1 MRANAPAKYS
11 LVAGGAL
18 SREPDVVG
26 SAEWWRWWRECCGKP
41 NPYRLGSPERLLWK
55 QRVQT
60 NPFPKG
66 SLYWKQWNAGCER
79 TKPAGLCWNLCCC
92 VCVALALGAGATSF
106 MWWILAEPDSTPPAP
121 SMPPLPPHR
130 PFSSPPNSP
139 GLLTAQEVGVAVTV
153 RTEAVQTDATMPSGA
168 LLDQLTEIVHDV
180 LSDADVSLYEV
191 QAVTANR
198 RRMQQA
204 HNYSLPAAAC
214 NDGTQRIEYRIVV
227 LGDVFDDDTLAQI
240 RSALQ
245 AHVAELSSAIDP
257 LDDSLCTLVDT
268 GAHTVII
275 DAPPPPPP
283 SPAAPIAE
291 YMCKPSQYAF
301 ADMHPQAMVTR
312 AFCEDVV
319 HAVYA
324 DKVDWIPDEDFL
336 MQNIAGHT
344 HDALDEDVG
353 VCFITGASAVTFV
366 TLPNPEHEYWFVHN
380 MCSAYA
386 SNTVGVGTCFCPQ
399 APPSSPPGAHP
410 SLPPP
415 PLQGPSSPPS
425 PPPSTIT
432 YATVSHGCE
441 ATAGA
446 VANQEHAT
454 VHFTAGVPA
463 YSHAAWVPATL
474 GACPDA
480 VPNSHGGFVDEN
492 HNVEV
497 YLPASSDAYALCLLE
512 PFQLG
517 KHTLRADVVLHSHP
531 CPPTS
536 PPPSP
541 PPPPPPSPPPPSVPP
556 TPPPSPPPPS
566 LPPPSPPPPSPPP
579 PLVPPSPP
587 PPSPPPTPPP
597 PSPPPPAPPPLILVD
612 GNNAEVAIHDVQFV
626 NFRFTAGTINA
637 GDWVLLV
644 RKDLA
649 DANPGNICST
659 AWASLSTTQTH
670 PDYGGRVTFD
680 DTGFPGITVTLPGEV
695 DAIDPLTTDNE
706 SPTGTVLLTHTH
718 THTHTLQPNNPL
730 LARFFTCF
738 SPRRAF
744 VAQFTM
750 CHADQSIRGFGF
762 APDASD
768 FTYNA
773 NFVVHIQHRP
783 PSLPPA
789 PPPPSPPPPLPPPPS
804 PPPSPPPPSP
814 PPPTPP
820 PPSPPPPTPSP
831 PPPTSPPPPS
841 PKAPPLTPPGII
853 DPPSAP
859 PPIDVLW
866 HTEPTPLGHAIE
878 MMFNEPTL
886 VYLGGAD
893 ALEPEYDTI
902 SLVPTGGTPTVSPG
916 PLTSVVTLD
925 PDTGMPTATLLTDAP
940 PGTTYDVY
948 VRDGRTGDL
957 SKLSLTVTVVS
968 KPPPAPPSPPP
979 PSVPPSPFPPP
990 SSPPPL
996 PPPSPTPPPP
1006 SPPPSPPPPS
1016 PPPPSAPPSVPPPNP
1031 PPSPPPPSPPPP
1043 APPPLILVDGGN
1055 AEVAIHDVQ
1064 FVDFRFTGDTIDVG
1078 DWVLMVRKD
1087 MADANPGNVC
1097 PHAFSALSTTS
1108 THPDHGG
1115 RVTFDDAGF
1124 PSITVTLPGEI
1135 DAIDPLTTTNES
1147 PTGTVLLTHTHT
1159 STQQPL
1165 VSSLLQPHT
1174 PLLRSSACATPTRA
1188 CAGLGLRRT
1197 PPTSPTTPTLWCTS
1211 STGRPRCRLRRR
1223 HPRRRRP
1230 RRRRPRRRPRR
1241 RRRRRHPRPRRRRR
1255 RRHPR
1260 RRRRRPTRRRRPCP
1274 KRRPSRRQESS
1285 TRPPRRR
1292 RSTCSGTPSR
1302 PRSATP
1308 SR

>member
-1 MRANAPAKYS
+1 MGTQGYKPVGNAID
-11 LVAGGAL
+11 LL
-18 SREPDVVG
+18 EREPTFVG
-26 SAEWWRWWRECCGKP
+26 SKDWWKWFYSACNQS
-41 NPYRLGSPERLLWK
+41 NPYPPNSPEW
-55 QRVQT
+55 QRWITRVET
-60 NPFPKG
+60 NPFPAG
-66 SLYWKQWNAGCER
+66 SQYWQQWNAGCER
-79 TKPAGLCWNLCCC
+79 KKAAGGSYWNFCCG
-92 VCVALALGAGATSF
+92 VLVALALVAGAATF
-106 MWWILAEPDSTPPAP
+106 MWWTLAESDSGPSGPA
-121 SMPPLPPHR
+121 MPPR
-130 PFSSPPNSP
+130 PPNAPPPYPPNAP
-139 GLLTAQEVGVAVTV
+139 GQLTANELGVEVEV
-153 RTEAVQTDATMPSGA
+153 RTEAIQHDNTMPSGA
-168 LLDQLTEIVHDV
+168 LLDELAAIVHRV
-180 LSDADVSLYEV
+180 LQDADVSLIQV
-191 QAVTANR
+191 RAVTTTSR
-198 RRMQQA
+198 RKLQQQEQ
-204 HNYSLPAAAC
+204 HTYGLPSTTVC
-214 NDGTQRIEYRIVV
+214 NDGTQVVEYRIVV
-227 LGDVFDDDTLAQI
+227 LGDALNDDLLAQI
-240 RSALQ
+240 RSEMQ
-245 AHVAELSSAIDP
+245 AHVEELSNAVDP
-257 LDDSLCTLVDT
+257 VDESLCTLTDT
-268 GAHTVII
+268 GVQHVTV
-275 DAPPPPPP
+275 DAPPP

-415 PLQGPSSPPS
+415 PPQGPSSPPS

-541 PPPPPPSPPPPSVPP
+541 PPPTPPPPSPPRRRPVATTSPPPPSPPPRS
-556 TPPPSPPPPS
+556 
-566 LPPPSPPPPSPPP
+566 PPPSPPP

-649 DANPGNICST
+649 DANPGNICPT

-773 NFVVHIQHRP
+773 NFVVHLQHRP
-783 PSLPPA
+783 PSF
-789 PPPPSPPPPLPPPPS
+789 PPSPPPPSRRRRRRHCRRRPRRRRPRRRRTP

-814 PPPTPP
+814 PPSLHALAAARVSAVAAAALAQSAAPRRRRGPHRP
-820 PPSPPPPTPSP
+820 ASMPRPPSQCRSTCF
-831 PPPTSPPPPS
+831 
-841 PKAPPLTPPGII
+841 
-853 DPPSAP
+853 
-859 PPIDVLW
+859 W
-866 HTEPTPLGHAIE
+866 HTEPTPLGSRHRARS
-878 MMFNEPTL
+878 FDEPTL
-886 VYLGGAD
+886 LYLGGAD
-893 ALEPEYDTI
+893 APGAGVRFTI
-902 SLVPTGGTPTVSPG
+902 SLVPTGG
-916 PLTSVVTLD
+916 
-925 PDTGMPTATLLTDAP
+925 
-940 PGTTYDVY
+940 
-948 VRDGRTGDL
+948 
-957 SKLSLTVTVVS
+957 
-968 KPPPAPPSPPP
+968 
-979 PSVPPSPFPPP
+979 
-990 SSPPPL
+990 
-996 PPPSPTPPPP
+996 
-1006 SPPPSPPPPS
+1006 
-1016 PPPPSAPPSVPPPNP
+1016 
-1031 PPSPPPPSPPPP
+1031 
-1043 APPPLILVDGGN
+1043 
-1055 AEVAIHDVQ
+1055 
-1064 FVDFRFTGDTIDVG
+1064 
-1078 DWVLMVRKD
+1078 
-1087 MADANPGNVC
+1087 C
-1097 PHAFSALSTTS
+1097 
-1108 THPDHGG
+1108 
-1115 RVTFDDAGF
+1115 
-1124 PSITVTLPGEI
+1124 
-1135 DAIDPLTTTNES
+1135 
-1147 PTGTVLLTHTHT
+1147 
-1159 STQQPL
+1159 
-1165 VSSLLQPHT
+1165 
-1174 PLLRSSACATPTRA
+1174 
-1188 CAGLGLRRT
+1188 
-1197 PPTSPTTPTLWCTS
+1197 
-1211 STGRPRCRLRRR
+1211 
-1223 HPRRRRP
+1223 
-1230 RRRRPRRRPRR
+1230 
-1241 RRRRRHPRPRRRRR
+1241 
-1255 RRHPR
+1255 
-1260 RRRRRPTRRRRPCP
+1260 
-1274 KRRPSRRQESS
+1274 
-1285 TRPPRRR
+1285 RR
-1292 RSTCSGTPSR
+1292 RSRPDRSRAWSPSTPPRACPPRNARELTRRPARYLSTSTC
-1302 PRSATP
+1302 ATGATGEL
-1308 SR
+1308 

>member
-415 PLQGPSSPPS
+415 PPQGPSSPPS

-718 THTHTLQPNNPL
+718 THTHT
-730 LARFFTCF
+730 
-738 SPRRAF
+738 
-744 VAQFTM
+744 
-750 CHADQSIRGFGF
+750 
-762 APDASD
+762 
-768 FTYNA
+768 
-773 NFVVHIQHRP
+773 
-783 PSLPPA
+783 
-789 PPPPSPPPPLPPPPS
+789 
-804 PPPSPPPPSP
+804 
-814 PPPTPP
+814 
-820 PPSPPPPTPSP
+820 
-831 PPPTSPPPPS
+831 
-841 PKAPPLTPPGII
+841 
-853 DPPSAP
+853 
-859 PPIDVLW
+859 
-866 HTEPTPLGHAIE
+866 
-878 MMFNEPTL
+878 
-886 VYLGGAD
+886 
-893 ALEPEYDTI
+893 
-902 SLVPTGGTPTVSPG
+902 
-916 PLTSVVTLD
+916 
-925 PDTGMPTATLLTDAP
+925 
-940 PGTTYDVY
+940 
-948 VRDGRTGDL
+948 
-957 SKLSLTVTVVS
+957 
-968 KPPPAPPSPPP
+968 
-979 PSVPPSPFPPP
+979 
-990 SSPPPL
+990 
-996 PPPSPTPPPP
+996 
-1006 SPPPSPPPPS
+1006 
-1016 PPPPSAPPSVPPPNP
+1016 
-1031 PPSPPPPSPPPP
+1031 
-1043 APPPLILVDGGN
+1043 
-1055 AEVAIHDVQ
+1055 
-1064 FVDFRFTGDTIDVG
+1064 
-1078 DWVLMVRKD
+1078 
-1087 MADANPGNVC
+1087 
-1097 PHAFSALSTTS
+1097 
-1108 THPDHGG
+1108 
-1115 RVTFDDAGF
+1115 
-1124 PSITVTLPGEI
+1124 
-1135 DAIDPLTTTNES
+1135 
-1147 PTGTVLLTHTHT
+1147 

-1165 VSSLLQPHT
+1165 VSSLLY
-1174 PLLRSSACATPTRA
+1174 LLLTTSRLCCAVHDVSRRPEHPRVWVCAGRLRLHLQRQLCGAHPAPAALVAACAAATLAAAATAAAALAAALAAAAVAAASHATAALATATHAVAAAAHLAAAALAQSAAPHAARDHRPALRA
-1188 CAGLGLRRT
+1188 ASNRRALAHRAD
-1197 PPTSPTTPTLWCTS
+1197 PA
-1211 STGRPRCRLRRR
+1211 RPRHRDDVQRAHARLPGWRGRAGTGVRHHLARAYRR
-1223 HPRRRRP
+1223 HPDGFARTSHKRG
-1230 RRRRPRRRPRR
+1230 
-1241 RRRRRHPRPRRRRR
+1241 HPRS
-1255 RRHPR
+1255 RHGHAHRDAPN
-1260 RRRRRPTRRRRPCP
+1260 
-1274 KRRPSRRQESS
+1274 
-1285 TRPPRRR
+1285 
-1292 RSTCSGTPSR
+1292 
-1302 PRSATP
+1302 
-1308 SR
+1308 